1 MAALFC
7 RPIALLPGRALHTSM
22 SANHVP
28 CLFRSTIHMHC
39 RKTLWSPS
47 LSTSFRSMSNGTP
60 SQVRPRRLVPA
71 KEIYAKRN
79 RTLLM
84 YTSAVI
90 VLAVGVT
97 YAAVPLYRMFC
108 AATGFAGTPVVGT
121 GRFEPDRLVPVKGAK
136 RIKVHLNADRS
147 EQLPWTF
154 TPQQKYVTVLPGETS
169 LAFYKAKNTSEQ
181 DIIGIATYNV
191 TPDRIAPYFAKVECF
206 CFEEQKLLAGE
217 EVDMPLLFFIDKDVL
232 EDPACR
238 NLDDIVL
245 SYTFFRA
252 RRNAQGHL
260 EPDAPE
266 DVVQAS
272 QGFAGFEHAPRAEIR
287 NAPESVPSP

>member
-1 MAALFC
+1 MAAM
-7 RPIALLPGRALHTSM
+7 RRALGACAHTRPYSE
-22 SANHVP
+22 
-28 CLFRSTIHMHC
+28 LLGLRSPSHLKFYRQKQCMFSGPTWTHN
-39 RKTLWSPS
+39 RS
-47 LSTSFRSMSNGTP
+47 LSTHTSHP
-60 SQVRPRRLVPA
+60 SKSSRPRVVSAREL
-71 KEIYAKRN
+71 YAQRN
-79 RTLLM
+79 RSLFM
-84 YTSAVI
+84 YTSAVVI
-90 VLAVGVT
+90 LAVGAS

-121 GRFEPDRLVPVKGAK
+121 GRFEAERLVPIEGAK
-136 RIKVHLNADRS
+136 RIKVHFNADRS

-169 LAFYKAKNTSEQ
+169 LAFYKAKNNA
-181 DIIGIATYNV
+181 DHDVIGIATYNV

-245 SYTFFRA
+245 SYTFFKA
-252 RRNAQGHL
+252 RRNAKGQL
-260 EPDAPE
+260 EPDAPD
-266 DVVQAS
+266 DVVHAS
-272 QGFAGFEHAPRAEIR
+272 QGWSDVKF
-287 NAPESVPSP
+287 VQPSGTPSGTGT